1 MSYIKAECILPPDV
15 LDLVQK
21 YADGQYLY
29 IPKKTDTKKKWGEN
43 TGSKKYIKKRNQEIY
58 ENYLK
63 GMKTSEL
70 AEKYFLSIK
79 SIQRIVL
86 QEKKSA

>member
-29 IPKKTDTKKKWGEN
+29 IPKKTETKKKWGTN
-43 TGSKKYIKKRNQEIY
+43 TGAKKYTKKRNQEIY
-58 ENYLK
+58 KNYLK
-63 GMKTSEL
+63 GMKTSDL